1 MSSLEPLDRPGG
13 PALDVVVVIPSFNQ
27 RNLLA
32 ECLRSVEADLRASGL
47 AGQIVVVDNASWD
60 GSAEMVAERY
70 PDVTLLENDVNMG
83 FSVACNQGGKVYQS
97 RYVVL
102 LNNDATLAPGAL
114 RALVE
119 LADARPRLGAA
130 TGRLLSPSGKER
142 YPARHVGD
150 RLFPHPR
157 RPHELTWVPG
167 TATLLRREAL
177 DEVGWLD
184 EDFFFYN
191 EDLDLSLRL
200 RKRAWK
206 LWYCPAAVIH
216 HHEGGSSKLIKSRTI
231 LEGYRGSLLLA
242 KKHYGIPAYRI
253 TQLVLR
259 VDVKIRLAFLRL
271 LALLRRGDSAV
282 AARLECYEAVRE
294 VLRAGT
300 APRQPDEIEA
310 RSEG

>member
-1 MSSLEPLDRPGG
+1 MEPADRPNGH
-13 PALDVVVVIPSFNQ
+13 ALDVVVVIPSFNQ
-27 RNLLA
+27 RRLLA
-32 ECLRSVEADLRASGL
+32 ECLRSVEADLRVSGL
-47 AGQIVVVDNASWD
+47 AGQVVVVDNASWD
-60 GSAEMVAERY
+60 DSAAMVADRY

-83 FSVACNQGGKVYQS
+83 FSVACNQGGKVYLS

-130 TGRLLSPSGKER
+130 TGRLLSPEGKER

-150 RLFPHPR
+150 RIFPHPKG
-157 RPHELTWVPG
+157 PHELTWVPG

-200 RKRAWK
+200 KKKGWK
-206 LWYCPAAVIH
+206 LWYCPTAVIH
-216 HHEGGSSKLIKSRTI
+216 HHEGGSSKLIKARTI
-231 LEGYRGSLLLA
+231 LEGYRGAMLLA
-242 KKHYGIPAYRI
+242 RKHYGKPAYRM
-253 TQLVLR
+253 TQFGLR
-259 VDVKIRLAFLRL
+259 VDVKLRLAFLRL
-271 LALLRRGDSAV
+271 LGLFRRGDSAL
-282 AARLECYEAVRE
+282 AARVECYEAVRE

-300 APRQPDEIEA
+300 EPRQPDEIEA